1 MFGAASEAV
10 FVTIA
15 DAAHVTSLLASVG
28 FEPAVSRLALT
39 SPELAKF

>member
-15 DAAHVTSLLASVG
+15 GAASLLASVG